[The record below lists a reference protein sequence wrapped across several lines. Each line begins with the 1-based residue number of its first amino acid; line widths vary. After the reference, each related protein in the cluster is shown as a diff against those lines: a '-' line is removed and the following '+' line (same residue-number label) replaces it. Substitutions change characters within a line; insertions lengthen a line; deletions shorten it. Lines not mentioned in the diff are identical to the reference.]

1 MKLVMLCLLS
11 AMAVLCFGYFL
22 LGLLHLESLFLSGI
36 LFFTLIFLI
45 FACSRGIRN
54 AAAEWLVAYKKNQA
68 VLGPLSPA
76 MCDGFVSFRC

>member
-45 FACSRGIRN
+45 VRMLTWNQKRSR
-54 AAAEWLVAYKKNQA
+54 
-68 VLGPLSPA
+68 
-76 MCDGFVSFRC
+76 